1 MQSRKQAFECVFA
14 KRKSEVSLPVVFLWP
29 DPGGSVAVRVVTT
42 LRTRALLLT
51 FQYIQDRSEKPVTG
65 DTNVYPT
72 LFLRPLWIGVV
83 IGGGYPR
90 RINGWEGEGVI

>member
-1 MQSRKQAFECVFA
+1 MICRVYVLFLSFARFQNRSDVQSRKQAFECVFA

-65 DTNVYPT
+65 I
-72 LFLRPLWIGVV
+72 LLSI
-83 IGGGYPR
+83 
-90 RINGWEGEGVI
+90 ES